1 MDNSTLEI
9 SDGVIAGNYA
19 PSGGGV
25 YALNSTVNMVG
36 GIISGNGTNN
46 YESGYGAGICA
57 EDSMVTIT
65 NGYITNNKYQFYT
78 DEGHK
83 GNGCHGGGGIAA
95 FSHNEG
101 QKNGSLVISGATSRA
116 TTLPRL
122 AAAFMLALGIELFPG
137 LRFLVEQ

>member
-1 MDNSTLEI
+1 
-9 SDGVIAGNYA
+9 
-19 PSGGGV
+19 
-25 YALNSTVNMVG
+25 MVG
-36 GIISGNGTNN
+36 GIISGNGTNDN
-46 YESGYGAGICA
+46 EVGYGAGICA

-95 FSHNEG
+95 FSHNQG
-101 QKNGSLVISGATSRA
+101 QKKAVWLLAAATSRA

-122 AAAFMLALGIELFPG
+122 AAAFMLALGINLFPG
-137 LRFLVEQ
+137 LRFMVESSPAMWRKTQRVAASVSLRLQLANLM